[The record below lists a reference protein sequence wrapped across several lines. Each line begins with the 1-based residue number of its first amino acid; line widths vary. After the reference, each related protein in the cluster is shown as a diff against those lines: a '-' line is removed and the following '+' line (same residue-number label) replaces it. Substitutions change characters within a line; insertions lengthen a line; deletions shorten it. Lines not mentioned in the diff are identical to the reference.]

1 MLDKHNCLTKGGFL
15 CFDIDKGGRIVYYI
29 SNDMYHMIYDRFCKG
44 VCIMPPIPKIKKED
58 LLECAYKIAEEKGI
72 AAVTS
77 RNVAELAGC
86 SIQPVFSHF
95 PTMEELRKATFD
107 YACHKLMD
115 EILQHENQPDFLQFT
130 NQWVLAL
137 ARKRPNLFEL
147 LYLSNSFSKAG
158 LWETMLEWE
167 CNQKAIAMFSEKCG
181 VSETEIKDLFLRCFY
196 MLFE

>member
-1 MLDKHNCLTKGGFL
+1 
-15 CFDIDKGGRIVYYI
+15 
-29 SNDMYHMIYDRFCKG
+29 
-44 VCIMPPIPKIKKED
+44 MPPIPKIKKED
-58 LLECAYKIAEEKGI
+58 LLKCAYKIAEEKGI

-95 PTMEELRKATFD
+95 PTMEELRKAAFD

-147 LYLSNSFSKAG
+147 LYLSNSFSQAG
-158 LWETMLEWE
+158 LWETILEWE
-167 CNQKAIAMFSEKCG
+167 CNQKAITMFSEKCG
-181 VSETEIKDLFLRCFY
+181 MPETEAKDLFLRCFY
-196 MLFE
+196 MLFGIAAMIYANKIDISDEEALNMIQRTVQESLEAKKNSESNER